1 MDDVAHVPSQAA
13 PGRLRRTV
21 GFYTDQVLPRAQD
34 VLMGRKPLREVRAR
48 VCSGLRGDVVEVGFG
63 TGLNSPYYPS
73 EVTTLYAVEPSQ
85 ASMRMARPRVERNTV
100 PMEPAGLSGERLDL
114 PSERFDAALSTWT
127 LCTIPD
133 VGAALAE
140 LHRVLKPG
148 ATFHF
153 VEHGHAPDP
162 GVARWQERIEPIWK
176 PIAGG
181 CHLTRR
187 MPELI
192 DQADFTIDNLDT
204 YYFKGELKPFGYT
217 YEGRAHKD

>member
-1 MDDVAHVPSQAA
+1 
-13 PGRLRRTV
+13 V
-21 GFYTDQVLPRAQD
+21 GFYTDHVLPRAQD

-85 ASMRMARPRVERNTV
+85 VSMRIARPRVEKNDV
-100 PMEPAGLSGERLDL
+100 LLEPAGLSGERLDL
-114 PSERFDAALSTWT
+114 PSERFDAVLSTWT

-162 GVARWQERIEPIWK
+162 GVARWQERIEPFWK

-192 DQADFTIDNLDT
+192 DQAGFTIDNVDT

-217 YEGRAHKD
+217 YEGRAHKH